1 MKKLFE
7 KYHEQISY
15 LFWGGMTTLVSYA
28 TYFVFS
34 RLLGLDPLISN
45 VLSWIC
51 AVAFAYV
58 TNKIFVFR
66 SKSWDLKLVVNE
78 VWKFVSARIFSFFLE
93 MAIMFVFVKIFRFN
107 DLVVKVCANIV
118 VIIVNYFLSKFLI
131 FAKKKGSAEDPHDPA
146 EQDADTE
153 KTDVG

>member
-34 RLLGLDPLISN
+34 RLLHLDPLISN

-66 SKSWDLKLVVNE
+66 SRSWEPKLVAAE
-78 VWKFVSARIFSFFLE
+78 VWKFVSARIFSFLLE
-93 MAIMFVFVKIFRFN
+93 MAIMFVFVKIFKLN

-131 FAKKKGSAEDPHDPA
+131 FAKKNGEIPTRDR
-146 EQDADTE
+146 E
-153 KTDVG
+153 V

>member
-1 MKKLFE
+1 MPGDNLITIMKKLIE

-34 RLLGLDPLISN
+34 RLFDLDPLISN

-66 SKSWDLKLVVNE
+66 SASWEPGVVANE

-93 MAIMFVFVKIFRFN
+93 MAIMFVFVKLFHFN

-118 VIIVNYFLSKFLI
+118 VVIVNYFLSKFLI
-131 FAKKKGSAEDPHDPA
+131 FAKKKGRE
-146 EQDADTE
+146 E
-153 KTDVG
+153 

>member
-1 MKKLFE
+1 MKKLFD

-34 RLLGLDPLISN
+34 RMLFLDPLVSN

-66 SKSWDLKLVVNE
+66 SKSWEPKIVVNE
-78 VWKFVSARIFSFFLE
+78 VWKFVSARIFSFLLE
-93 MAIMFVFVKIFRFN
+93 MSIMFVFVKLLHFN

-118 VIIVNYFLSKFLI
+118 VIIVNYFLSKLLI
-131 FAKKKGSAEDPHDPA
+131 FRKKE
-146 EQDADTE
+146 
-153 KTDVG
+153 

>member
-1 MKKLFE
+1 MKKLYD

-15 LFWGGMTTLVSYA
+15 LFWGGMTTLVSYV

-34 RLLGLDPLISN
+34 RLFNLDPLIAN

-66 SKSWDLKLVVNE
+66 SKSWEPKLVPNE
-78 VWKFVSARIFSFFLE
+78 VWKFVSARIYSFLLE
-93 MAIMFVFVKIFRFN
+93 MAIMFVFVKLFRFN

-131 FAKKKGSAEDPHDPA
+131 FAKKTEA
-146 EQDADTE
+146 AD
-153 KTDVG
+153 D

>member
-34 RLLGLDPLISN
+34 RLFDLDPLVSN

-66 SKSWDLKLVVNE
+66 SKSWEPKTVVNE

-93 MAIMFVFVKIFRFN
+93 MSIMFVFVKIFKFN
-107 DLVVKVCANIV
+107 DLVVKVCANV
-118 VIIVNYFLSKFLI
+118 VVVIVNYFLSKFLI
-131 FAKKKGSAEDPHDPA
+131 FAKKKGSAEDPGIP
-146 EQDADTE
+146 EGQDADMENTH
-153 KTDVG
+153 VG

>member
-1 MKKLFE
+1 MPGDNLITIMKKLIE

-34 RLLGLDPLISN
+34 RLFDLDPLISN

-66 SKSWDLKLVVNE
+66 SASWEPGVVANE

-93 MAIMFVFVKIFRFN
+93 MAIMFVFVKIFHFN

-118 VIIVNYFLSKFLI
+118 VVIVNYFLSKFLI
-131 FAKKKGSAEDPHDPA
+131 FAKKKGRE
-146 EQDADTE
+146 E
-153 KTDVG
+153 

>member
-1 MKKLFE
+1 MRKLFE
-7 KYHEQISY
+7 KYREQISY

-34 RLLGLDPLISN
+34 RLLFLDPLISN

-58 TNKIFVFR
+58 TNKIFVFGSR
-66 SKSWDLKLVVNE
+66 SWELRLVAGE

-93 MAIMFVFVKIFRFN
+93 MAIMFVFVKLFHFN

-131 FAKKKGSAEDPHDPA
+131 FAKKKGKE
-146 EQDADTE
+146 E
-153 KTDVG
+153 

>member
-1 MKKLFE
+1 MRKLFE
-7 KYHEQISY
+7 KYREQISY

-34 RLLGLDPLISN
+34 RLLFLDPLISN

-58 TNKIFVFR
+58 TNKIFVLGSR
-66 SKSWDLKLVVNE
+66 SWELRLVAGE

-93 MAIMFVFVKIFRFN
+93 MAIMFVFVKLFHFN

-131 FAKKKGSAEDPHDPA
+131 FAKKKGKE
-146 EQDADTE
+146 E
-153 KTDVG
+153 